1 VADGVGERDSLDGSG
16 LLALLEVA
24 RGVLV
29 DLDLDVV
36 LERLLEAARGLTGAR
51 YAALGVLDRSRT
63 ELERLITAGV
73 DEDIRRR
80 IGVLPRGRGVLG
92 ELIDDPRP
100 LRVADVGAHP
110 RSYGFPPGHP
120 EMKTFLG
127 APVFVAG
134 AAFGN
139 LYLTDKEGGGE
150 FTKEDERSVMGLA
163 DLAGVAID
171 HAQRYRDVEA
181 QRAELKRTVDAL
193 DATVQIARAVGAET
207 KLEVVLDLVA
217 KRGRALVS
225 ARALVIEHQQ
235 GLEMVVAAGA
245 GEVPEGLVGQGV
257 DLEGSVAIAAL
268 RTLRTQRLEDE
279 PNRARF
285 ERHGLGRLGVRASAG
300 LVVPLV
306 FRGRGYGVL
315 VAVDR
320 LRDGPAFSAEDRRLL
335 EAFAASAATAV
346 ATAESVAAE
355 RRRQRLAAAE
365 QERAYWAREL
375 HDQTLQSLAS
385 VRMGLAAQLKRPELE
400 TAVAAITDAV
410 AQLETEIG
418 SLRSLITDLRPA
430 ALDDLGAEHAI
441 RDLADRA
448 RERGLEVELAIDLA
462 YEQGRVADRHVT
474 ELEAAVYRLVQEAL
488 TNAIKHGR
496 ARRAVVEI
504 KDDHTTVRVT
514 VRDDGDGF
522 DPTSKS
528 NGFGLLGMQ
537 ERAELLGGTVEIES
551 APGNGTAV
559 RAELPAQRRR
569 PGDRQEIPRMA
580 RD

>member
-1 VADGVGERDSLDGSG
+1 LQALADSTAVAMENVRVYE
-16 LLALLEVA
+16 
-24 RGVLV
+24 
-29 DLDLDVV
+29 
-36 LERLLEAARGLTGAR
+36 
-51 YAALGVLDRSRT
+51 
-63 ELERLITAGV
+63 ELEEAHLQTMQRVTA
-73 DEDIRRR
+73 
-80 IGVLPRGRGVLG
+80 
-92 ELIDDPRP
+92 
-100 LRVADVGAHP
+100 
-110 RSYGFPPGHP
+110 
-120 EMKTFLG
+120 
-127 APVFVAG
+127 
-134 AAFGN
+134 AA
-139 LYLTDKEGGGE
+139 
-150 FTKEDERSVMGLA
+150 EDER
-163 DLAGVAID
+163 
-171 HAQRYRDVEA
+171 
-181 QRAELKRTVDAL
+181 
-193 DATVQIARAVGAET
+193 
-207 KLEVVLDLVA
+207 
-217 KRGRALVS
+217 
-225 ARALVIEHQQ
+225 
-235 GLEMVVAAGA
+235 
-245 GEVPEGLVGQGV
+245 
-257 DLEGSVAIAAL
+257 
-268 RTLRTQRLEDE
+268 
-279 PNRARF
+279 
-285 ERHGLGRLGVRASAG
+285 
-300 LVVPLV
+300 
-306 FRGRGYGVL
+306 
-315 VAVDR
+315 
-320 LRDGPAFSAEDRRLL
+320 RR
-335 EAFAASAATAV
+335 
-346 ATAESVAAE
+346 
-355 RRRQRLAAAE
+355 
-365 QERAYWAREL
+365 WAREL